1 MNDQARIRFA
11 ILGPAAAL
19 LLLLAAAGTAG
30 FSTGHATASPAA
42 GGSSGAGLPCRQFDF
57 DKNDFPRRPE
67 IDNRF
72 LPMEPG
78 TRMILEGAVEGVP
91 HRVEFTVTDLTKV
104 VDGVRTVVVWDTD
117 TSEDKLVESELAFFA
132 QDKDGTVWN
141 LGEYPEE
148 FENGEFVGA
157 PSTWITGQDGAKA
170 GIHMLALRG
179 VSSRLY
185 VQGFAPEIDF
195 LDCARIVDRHERTCV
210 PAGCFDDVTITH
222 ETNILDPEAG
232 IQSKYH
238 APRVGI
244 VQVGSVK
251 PANGETLALTAR
263 KKLTGDDLKEVREE
277 ALRLDRRGYRFGGEP
292 YQATEPAKR
301 LRRRHAATKEAVA
314 TPTAP
319 LSPQAG
325 AIMTAPPMLTWRS
338 DKRAT
343 YYNVQVWRRGRI
355 FSAWPTR
362 NSIKLTR
369 TWTYDG
375 RRYRLSPGR
384 YRWYVWPG
392 YGLRAQGNFG
402 RLIGSSSFVVRS

>member
-11 ILGPAAAL
+11 ILGPLAAL

-42 GGSSGAGLPCRQFDF
+42 GGSSGASLPCRQFDF

-78 TRMILEGAVEGVP
+78 TRMILEGAVERVP

-104 VDGVRTVVVWDTD
+104 VDGVRTVVAWDTD
-117 TSEDKLVESELAFFA
+117 TSEDQLVESELAFFA
-132 QDKDGTVWN
+132 QDKDRKVWN

-148 FENGEFVGA
+148 FEDGKFVGA
-157 PSTWITGQDGAKA
+157 PSTWISGEDGAEA
-170 GIHMLALRG
+170 GVHMPAHRG

-185 VQGFAPEIDF
+185 LQAFAPEIDF
-195 LDCARIVDRHERTCV
+195 LDCARIAQRNQQTCV
-210 PAGCFDDVTITH
+210 PAGCFDQVLVTH
-222 ETNILDPEAG
+222 ETNLLDPEGG

-244 VQVGSVK
+244 IRVRSVD
-251 PANGETLALTAR
+251 PPTGETLELVEVEELEGSELR
-263 KKLTGDDLKEVREE
+263 EVREE

-301 LRRRHAATKEAVA
+301 LRRRHAATKKAVA

-325 AIMTAPPMLTWRS
+325 AIMTAPPKLTWRS
-338 DKRAT
+338 DKKAT

-369 TWTYDG
+369 TWTYDE

-392 YGLRAQGNFG
+392 YGLRAQEKFG

>member
-11 ILGPAAAL
+11 ILGPAAA

-30 FSTGHATASPAA
+30 FSTGHATASPAT
-42 GGSSGAGLPCRQFDF
+42 GGSSGARLPCRQFDF

-78 TRMILEGAVEGVP
+78 KRMILEGAVEGVP
-91 HRVEFTVTDLTKV
+91 HRVDFTVTDLTKV

-117 TSEDKLVESELAFFA
+117 TSEDQLVESELAFFA
-132 QDKDGTVWN
+132 QDKNGSVWN

-157 PSTWITGQDGAKA
+157 PSTWIAGQDGAKA
-170 GIHMLALRG
+170 GVHMPALRG

-195 LDCARIVDRHERTCV
+195 LDCARIVDRHERVCV
-210 PAGCFDDVTITH
+210 PAGCFADVTITH
-222 ETNILDPEAG
+222 ETNLFDPKGG
-232 IQSKYH
+232 IQSKYQ

-244 VQVGSVK
+244 VRVGSVE
-251 PANGETLALTAR
+251 PANGEILALTAR
-263 KKLTGDDLKEVREE
+263 EKLTGDDLRGVREE

-301 LRRRHAATKEAVA
+301 LRRRHAAAKEAAA

-325 AIMTAPPMLTWRS
+325 AIMTAPPKLTWRS
-338 DKRAT
+338 DKKAT

>member
-11 ILGPAAAL
+11 ILGPLAAL

-30 FSTGHATASPAA
+30 FSTGGATASPA
-42 GGSSGAGLPCRQFDF
+42 GGSRAAGLPCRQFDF
-57 DKNDFPRRPE
+57 DDDDFPRRPE

-78 TRMILEGAVEGVP
+78 TRIILEGAVEGVP

-104 VDGVRTVVVWDTD
+104 VAGVRTLVVWDTD
-117 TSEDKLVESELAFFA
+117 TSEDELVESELAFFA
-132 QDKDGTVWN
+132 QDEDRKVWN

-148 FENGEFVGA
+148 FEDGRFVGA
-157 PSTWITGQDGAKA
+157 PSTWISGEDDAEA
-170 GIHMLALRG
+170 GVHMPAHRR

-195 LDCARIVDRHERTCV
+195 LDCARIAQRNQQTCV
-210 PAGCFDDVTITH
+210 PAGCFDQVLVTH
-222 ETNILDPEAG
+222 ETNLLDRKGG
-232 IQSKYH
+232 IQSKFH
-238 APRVGI
+238 APQVGI
-244 VQVGSVK
+244 VRVGSVD
-251 PANGETLALTAR
+251 PPTGETLELVEVEE
-263 KKLTGDDLKEVREE
+263 LEGSDLREVREE

-314 TPTAP
+314 TPTAR
-319 LSPQAG
+319 LSPRAG
-325 AIMTAPPMLTWRS
+325 AIVTAPPKLTWRS
-338 DKRAT
+338 DKKAT

-369 TWTYDG
+369 TWTYHG

-392 YGLRAQGNFG
+392 YGRHAQKNFG
-402 RLIGSSSFVVRS
+402 RLIGSSTFVVRS